1 MDTFIMACKVIL
13 YLIIIIAMILLT
25 AKLVSK
31 GTSRTTSSK
40 YTKVLERIQISK
52 DSSILVIKTGEE
64 GMVILTSPSHTE
76 KLKDLT
82 KEEIRA
88 IELKKEESIEEMNK
102 MYEKIISTSKE
113 KIGVAIARIK
123 LKDDKHEF

>member
-1 MDTFIMACKVIL
+1 MACKVVI
-13 YLIIIIAMILLT
+13 YLIAIIAMILLT

-31 GTSRTTSSK
+31 GTTKTTSLK
-40 YTKVLERIQISK
+40 YTKVLERSQISK

-64 GMVILTSPSHTE
+64 GMLVLTSPSHTE

-82 KEEIRA
+82 KEEIRE

-102 MYEKIISTSKE
+102 MYEKIVNTSKE